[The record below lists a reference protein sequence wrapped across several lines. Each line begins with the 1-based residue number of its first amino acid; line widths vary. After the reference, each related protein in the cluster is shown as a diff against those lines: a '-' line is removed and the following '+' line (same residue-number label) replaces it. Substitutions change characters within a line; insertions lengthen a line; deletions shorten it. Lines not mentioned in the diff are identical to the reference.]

1 MWCADHGSMIH
12 ALECKHFTRGIL
24 QVNLFDNKVLLWC
37 AVVLALTTFPIVYI
51 PRINDDVF
59 LIGSLG
65 WEWGIIVIYKP
76 FEQMSIR

>member
-1 MWCADHGSMIH
+1 MIH
-12 ALECKHFTRGIL
+12 ALECKHFSRGIL

-65 WEWGIIVIYKP
+65 WEWGIIVSCLRDP
-76 FEQMSIR
+76 TPDTTLADNT